1 MKKQNSL
8 TKKKDFEQVFK
19 KGRGYRRDF
28 LYLKIKN
35 NDLEFSRFGIIVSKK
50 ISNKAVVRN
59 QIKRRL
65 REAINNREERIKK
78 GIDVV
83 IVALAEIKNKK
94 FNEIDSCVEQVFM
107 RAGIIQ

>member
-19 KGRGYRRDF
+19 QGRGYRRNF

-59 QIKRRL
+59 QIKRRI
-65 REAINNREERIKK
+65 REAINNREEKIKK
-78 GIDVV
+78 GMDVI
-83 IVALAEIKNKK
+83 IVALEDIKSKK
-94 FNEIDSCVEQVFM
+94 FVEIDNCVEQVFD
-107 RAGIIQ
+107 RSGIL

>member
-19 KGRGYRRDF
+19 KGRGYRRNF
-28 LYLKIKN
+28 LYLKIKD

-50 ISNKAVVRN
+50 ISNKAVARN

-65 REAINNREERIKK
+65 REAINKREKNIKR

-83 IVALAEIKNKK
+83 IVALLEIEGKK
-94 FNEIDSCVEQVFM
+94 FDEIDNCVEQVFT